1 VSPGGAAGRGP
12 DAKRSTPSGT
22 RRSRAASPSRRGPR
36 QEAEQVERQTAY
48 TARAAILLVAVV
60 SVIIA
65 IAVPLKIW
73 IGQRDNV
80 ASLAAQTHQ
89 TELKLAKLK
98 AQDKR
103 WQQPSYVEKQ
113 ARTRLHYVFPGQPKT
128 VVIARPPHPGKAA
141 ASKRATVT
149 ESEPWYSQ
157 FWASDRTAG
166 QPAASK

>member
-12 DAKRSTPSGT
+12 DAKRPTPSRA
-22 RRSRAASPSRRGPR
+22 RRSRAASPSGRGPR
-36 QEAEQVERQTAY
+36 PEADQVERQTAY

-80 ASLAAQTHQ
+80 ASLATQTHQ

-103 WQQPSYVEKQ
+103 WQQPSYVEEQ
-113 ARTRLHYVFPGQPKT
+113 AHTRLHYVLPGQPKT
-128 VVIARPPHPGKAA
+128 VVISRPSHPGKAA
-141 ASKRATVT
+141 AAKRATAT
-149 ESEPWYSQ
+149 ASEPWYSQ

-166 QPAASK
+166 QSAASK